1 MSKYPR
7 FMLILS
13 CLALFG
19 IVACGN
25 TDTGSSTTTD
35 ASSIT
40 PTSSPALS
48 PTPSVTLTPLQIVG
62 VAVAVSPGGISNIA
76 CSSSTNFVFSATITA
91 SSGNAGGQVPYTW
104 NINHTTIPGSV
115 TFAPGETSKTVT
127 YTLNNVVIQLNS
139 ASSLGGSI
147 AVGSPGK
154 SISSSIGITGV
165 CRLPGPF
172 QVVGLSISTNP
183 ALITGIACGTIIAV
197 AYFATI
203 TIAPN
208 SNAGTVQLAWNL
220 GDFHPSTSVFFAP
233 TQTVQRISITG
244 KPARLGRLIK
254 FPLVTIA
261 STSPNAVT
269 SAPAQPV
276 GVCS

>member
-1 MSKYPR
+1 
-7 FMLILS
+7 MLILS

-19 IVACGN
+19 IVACGSP
-25 TDTGSSTTTD
+25 DTGSSSTTG

-40 PTSSPALS
+40 PTPSPALS

-62 VAVAVSPGGISNIA
+62 VSVAVNPGGISNIA
-76 CSSSTNFVFSATITA
+76 CGSSTNFVFTATITS

-104 NINHTTIPGSV
+104 NINHSTIPGSV
-115 TFAPGETSKTVT
+115 TFAPAETSKTVT

-147 AVGSPGK
+147 TVGSPGK
-154 SISSSIGITGV
+154 SISSSIGIAGA

-183 ALITGIACGTIIAV
+183 ASVTGIACGTTITVTYI
-197 AYFATI
+197 ATI

-208 SNAGTVQLAWNL
+208 SNAGTVQLSWNF
-220 GDFHPSTSVFFAP
+220 GDSHPSSSVTFAP
-233 TQTVQRISITG
+233 AQTVHTLSLTG
-244 KPARLGRLIK
+244 KSYRLSRFLK
-254 FPLVTIA
+254 FPPATIA

-269 SAPAQPV
+269 SATAQPV
-276 GVCS
+276 GVCT